1 MGFRTA
7 QLFGVWRVAFR
18 NVPTCSQEPFAV
30 IFILKAGGVGSPER
44 ALGRHSGDVL
54 LMSPLVV
61 HTAVMMWT
69 GQRAVVRTSLHGRRQ
84 FNDAISSSYVV
95 VLMSGCLV
103 NCEGVA
109 GGGRGLVELCSRK

>member
-1 MGFRTA
+1 VGFRTA

-61 HTAVMMWT
+61 QTAVMVWT
-69 GQRAVVRTSLHGRRQ
+69 GQRAVARSSLHSRRQ
-84 FNDAISSSYVV
+84 LNDAISSSYVV